1 MLCPKCERFVDE
13 RSRDCP
19 NCGTELN
26 TGQFEEFA
34 GPESPQFQALREVK
48 SRLGR
53 HAQVGGGI
61 ALFIGVLLRITG
73 GPASGS
79 RDVIHKMPLAFVMI
93 GVFLLVVGTLAR
105 WFYLD

>member
-1 MLCPKCERFVDE
+1 VDE
-13 RSRDCP
+13 RSRNCP

-34 GPESPQFQALREVK
+34 GPDSPRFHALTEVK

-53 HAQVGGGI
+53 KAQVGGGI
-61 ALFIGVLLRITG
+61 ALFIGVLLRVAG

-79 RDVIHKMPLAFVMI
+79 KDVIHKMPIAFIVI
-93 GVFLLVVGTLAR
+93 GIFGILVGTFGR
-105 WFYLD
+105 WYYLD